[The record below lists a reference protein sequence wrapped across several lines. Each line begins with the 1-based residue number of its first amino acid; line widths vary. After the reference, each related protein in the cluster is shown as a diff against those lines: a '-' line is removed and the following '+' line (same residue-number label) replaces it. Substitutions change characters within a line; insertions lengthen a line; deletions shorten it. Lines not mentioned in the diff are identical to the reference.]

1 MSAIAKPPCLGHAA
15 RKMTHESSDSKS
27 DRLSP
32 YQQAIRR
39 FDAENARD
47 PNIEL
52 ADGTAHPRELLYA
65 QRLTDWVLKLCP
77 DASEELR
84 LAARSQHLCR
94 WMIPRSSYAMTRAGY
109 LRWRSEL
116 KSFHSQKAGEILR
129 EIQYP
134 AAIITRVQ
142 ELILKKTFPGDPESR
157 LLEDALCL
165 VFLQHQFADLAA
177 RTAEEKMIGILQ
189 KTWRKMTPAAR
200 QAALGLPF
208 AEREKGLLER
218 ALAQER

>member
-1 MSAIAKPPCLGHAA
+1 MPAP
-15 RKMTHESSDSKS
+15 KMTHESPGSES

-32 YQQAIRR
+32 YQKAIRR

-47 PNIEL
+47 PSTEL
-52 ADGTAHPRELLYA
+52 ADGAAHPRELLYA
-65 QRLTDWVLKLCP
+65 QRLTDWVLKLGP

-84 LAARSQHLCR
+84 LAARCQHLCR

-116 KSFHSQKAGEILR
+116 KSFHSQKAGGILR
-129 EIQYP
+129 EIGYSV
-134 AAIITRVQ
+134 AAISRVQ
-142 ELILKKTFPGDPESR
+142 ELIFKKTFPDDPESR

-165 VFLQHQFADLAA
+165 VFLQHQFAGLAA

-208 AEREKGLLER
+208 AEREKRLLER
-218 ALAQER
+218 ALAQEQ